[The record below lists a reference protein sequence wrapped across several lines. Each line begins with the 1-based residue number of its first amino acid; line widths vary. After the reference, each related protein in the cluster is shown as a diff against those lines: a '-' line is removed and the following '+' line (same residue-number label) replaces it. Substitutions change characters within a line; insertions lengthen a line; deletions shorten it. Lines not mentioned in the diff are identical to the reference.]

1 MTLSLSEVLEQIGER
16 AAAASRILA
25 QATTTQKNE
34 ALLAIARRID
44 QETQAILTANEA
56 DLQAGAQSG
65 LSSAMLDRARLDPK
79 RIQAIANSV
88 REVVHLPDPVGE
100 VLREW
105 SRPNGLKISKRRV
118 PIGVIGIIYESR
130 PNVTSD
136 AASLCL
142 KAGNA
147 VILRGGSEAIRSNM
161 ALAEAVR
168 QGCTDAGLPECSVQ
182 LVPSTDRAAVT
193 LMAQLDRYIHLII
206 PRGGRS
212 LIQTVTKAARMP
224 VIKHFDGICAAYV
237 DQAADLRMAE
247 RIVVNAKC
255 QRPGVCNAIET
266 MLVHEEVAR
275 EFLPICAAALWE
287 RGVELRGDPLTQ
299 EILGPKVLQATEED
313 WRTEYLDLILAIK
326 TVRSLEEAVDHIETY
341 GSHHSDAIVT
351 EDPLAAQE
359 FLNQVDSA
367 AVFWNASTRFNDGNE
382 FGFGAEIGISTD
394 RLHARGP
401 MGLEEL
407 TSYKYVVE
415 GTGQIKGE
423 KNSGVAG
430 VTGVT
435 E

>member
-1 MTLSLSEVLEQIGER
+1 MTLSLSEVLEQIGQR
-16 AAAASRILA
+16 AASASRILA
-25 QATTTQKNE
+25 QATTAEKNE
-34 ALLAIARRID
+34 ALLAIARRIE
-44 QETQAILTANEA
+44 QETETILTANEA
-56 DLQAGAQSG
+56 DLRAGAESG
-65 LSSAMLDRARLDPK
+65 LSSALLDRARLDQR
-79 RIQAIANSV
+79 RIHTIANSV
-88 REVVHLPDPVGE
+88 REVVHLTDPLGE
-100 VLREW
+100 VLKEW

-142 KAGNA
+142 KTGNA

-161 ALAEAVR
+161 ALADAVSK
-168 QGCTDAGLPECSVQ
+168 GCQDAGLPEYSVQ
-182 LVPSTDRAAVT
+182 LVPSTDRAAVV

-212 LIQTVTKAARMP
+212 LIEAVISAARMP

-237 DQAADLRMAE
+237 DRAADLRMAE

-275 EFLPICAAALWE
+275 QFLPGCADALWK
-287 RGVELRGDPLTQ
+287 RGVELRGDRLAR
-299 EILGPKVLQATEED
+299 EILGEKVLPAIEDD

-326 TVRSLEEAVDHIETY
+326 TVRSLEEAIEHIETY
-341 GSHHSDAIVT
+341 GSHHSDAIIT
-351 EDPLAAQE
+351 EDRVVAQK
-359 FLNQVDSA
+359 FLHQVDSA
-367 AVFWNASTRFNDGNE
+367 AVFWNASTRFNDGAE

-407 TSYKYVVE
+407 TSYKYLVE
-415 GTGQIKGE
+415 GTGQVK
-423 KNSGVAG
+423 A
-430 VTGVT
+430 
-435 E
+435 

>member
-1 MTLSLSEVLEQIGER
+1 MTLSLSEVVERIGQR
-16 AAAASRILA
+16 AVSARRILA
-25 QATTTQKNE
+25 QATTAQKNE
-34 ALLAIARRID
+34 ALLAIARQIEQRSPK
-44 QETQAILTANEA
+44 ILTANAA
-56 DLQAGAQSG
+56 DLQAGAESG

-88 REVVHLPDPVGE
+88 REVVDLTDPVGE
-100 VLREW
+100 VLKEW

-161 ALAEAVR
+161 ALAEAISA
-168 QGCTDAGLPECSVQ
+168 GCTDAGLPEDSVQ

-212 LIQTVTKAARMP
+212 LIEAVTSAARMP
-224 VIKHFDGICAAYV
+224 VIKHFDGICAVYV
-237 DQAADLRMAE
+237 DRAADLQMAE

-255 QRPGVCNAIET
+255 QRPGVCNAVET
-266 MLVHEEVAR
+266 MLVHQEVAR
-275 EFLPICAAALWE
+275 QFLPNCAAALWE
-287 RGVELRGDPLTQ
+287 QGVELRGDRLTQ
-299 EILGPKVLQATEED
+299 EILGSKVVSATETD
-313 WRTEYLDLILAIK
+313 WRTEYLDLFLAIK
-326 TVRSLEEAVDHIETY
+326 TVRTLEEAVEHIENY

-351 EDPLAAQE
+351 EDRMVAQK

-367 AVFWNASTRFNDGNE
+367 TVFWNASTRFNDGGE

-407 TSYKYVVE
+407 TSYKYLVE
-415 GTGQIKGE
+415 GNGQIRG
-423 KNSGVAG
+423 
-430 VTGVT
+430 
-435 E
+435 

>member
-16 AAAASRILA
+16 AASASRILS
-25 QATTTQKNE
+25 QATTAEKNE
-34 ALLAIARRID
+34 ALLAIARRIE
-44 QETQAILTANEA
+44 QEAPTILAANEA
-56 DLQAGAQSG
+56 DLQAGARSG
-65 LSSAMLDRARLDPK
+65 LSSAMLDRARLDSK
-79 RIQAIANSV
+79 RIQTIANSV
-88 REVVHLPDPVGE
+88 REVVHLTDPVGE

-105 SRPNGLKISKRRV
+105 SRPNGLKISKKRV

-161 ALAEAVR
+161 ALAEAVAD
-168 QGCTDAGLPECSVQ
+168 GCKDAGLPECSVQ

-212 LIQTVTKAARMP
+212 LIEAVTAAARMP

-237 DQAADLRMAE
+237 DRSADLQMAE

-255 QRPGVCNAIET
+255 QRPGVCNAVET
-266 MLVHEEVAR
+266 LLVHEEIAR
-275 EFLPICAAALWE
+275 RFLPDCAGALWE
-287 RGVELRGDPLTQ
+287 RGVELRGDSLTR
-299 EILGPKVLQATEED
+299 EILGSKVLPATEED
-313 WRTEYLDLILAIK
+313 WRTEYLDLTLAVK
-326 TVRSLEEAVDHIETY
+326 TMRSLDEAIDHIETY
-341 GSHHSDAIVT
+341 GSHHSDVIVT

-359 FLNQVDSA
+359 FLNRVDSA
-367 AVFWNASTRFNDGNE
+367 TVFWNASTRFNDGAE

-415 GTGQIKGE
+415 GTGQIRG
-423 KNSGVAG
+423 
-430 VTGVT
+430 
-435 E
+435 

>member
-1 MTLSLSEVLEQIGER
+1 MTLSLSEVLEKIGQR
-16 AAAASRILA
+16 AASASRILA
-25 QATTTQKNE
+25 QATTAEKNE
-34 ALLAIARRID
+34 ALLSIARRIE
-44 QETQAILTANEA
+44 QETKTILIANEA
-56 DLQAGAQSG
+56 DLRAGANSG

-79 RIQAIANSV
+79 RIERIANSV
-88 REVVHLPDPVGE
+88 REVVDLTDPIGE
-100 VLREW
+100 ELKQW

-161 ALAEAVR
+161 ALAEAVSN
-168 QGCTDAGLPECSVQ
+168 GCKDSGLPEYSVQ

-212 LIQTVTKAARMP
+212 LIETVTSAARMP

-237 DQAADLRMAE
+237 DRAADLRMAE
-247 RIVVNAKC
+247 RIVVNGKC

-275 EFLPICAAALWE
+275 QFLPDCAAALLE
-287 RGVELRGDPLTQ
+287 RGVELRGDALTQ
-299 EILGPKVLQATEED
+299 EILGSKVLPATEQD
-313 WRTEYLDLILAIK
+313 WRTEYLDMILAIK

-341 GSHHSDAIVT
+341 GSHHSDVIIT
-351 EDPLAAQE
+351 EDRVVAQK
-359 FLNQVDSA
+359 FFDKVDSA
-367 AVFWNASTRFNDGNE
+367 GVFWNASTRFNDGGE

-407 TSYKYVVE
+407 TSYKYLIE
-415 GTGQIKGE
+415 GTGQVRG
-423 KNSGVAG
+423 
-430 VTGVT
+430 
-435 E
+435 

>member
-1 MTLSLSEVLEQIGER
+1 MTLSLSEVLEQIGQR

-25 QATTTQKNE
+25 QATTAKKNE
-34 ALLAIARRID
+34 ALLAIARRIE
-44 QETQAILTANEA
+44 QETPTILAANEA

-79 RIQAIANSV
+79 RIQTIANSV
-88 REVVHLPDPVGE
+88 REVVHLTDPVGE
-100 VLREW
+100 VLKEW

-147 VILRGGSEAIRSNM
+147 VILRGGSEAIRSNL
-161 ALAEAVR
+161 ALAEAVSE
-168 QGCTDAGLPECSVQ
+168 GCQDAGLPEHSVQ

-212 LIQTVTKAARMP
+212 LIEAVTSAARMP

-237 DQAADLRMAE
+237 DRAADLQMAE
-247 RIVVNAKC
+247 QIVVNAKC

-266 MLVHEEVAR
+266 MLVHQEVAR
-275 EFLPICAAALWE
+275 RFLPACAEALWE

-299 EILGPKVLQATEED
+299 EILGSKVLPATEED
-313 WRTEYLDLILAIK
+313 WRTEYLDLVLAVK
-326 TVRSLEEAVDHIETY
+326 TVNGLQEAVDHIETY

-351 EDPLAAQE
+351 EDRLAAQK

-367 AVFWNASTRFNDGNE
+367 AVFWNASTRFNDGGE

-407 TSYKYVVE
+407 TSYKYLVE
-415 GTGQIKGE
+415 GTGQIR
-423 KNSGVAG
+423 A
-430 VTGVT
+430 
-435 E
+435 

>member
-1 MTLSLSEVLEQIGER
+1 MTLSLSEVVERIGQR
-16 AAAASRILA
+16 AVLASRVLA
-25 QATTTQKNE
+25 QATTAQKNE
-34 ALLAIARRID
+34 ALLAIAHQIEQRSPK
-44 QETQAILTANEA
+44 ILTANAA
-56 DLQAGAQSG
+56 DLQAGAESG

-88 REVVHLPDPVGE
+88 REVVDLTDPVGE
-100 VLREW
+100 VLKEW

-161 ALAEAVR
+161 ALAEAISA
-168 QGCTDAGLPECSVQ
+168 GCTDAGLPEDSVQ

-212 LIQTVTKAARMP
+212 LIEAVTSAARMP
-224 VIKHFDGICAAYV
+224 VIKHFDGICAVYV
-237 DQAADLRMAE
+237 DRAADLQMAE

-255 QRPGVCNAIET
+255 QRPGVCNAVET
-266 MLVHEEVAR
+266 MLVHQEVAR
-275 EFLPICAAALWE
+275 QFLPNCAAALWE
-287 RGVELRGDPLTQ
+287 QGVELRGDRLTQ
-299 EILGPKVLQATEED
+299 EILGSKVVSATETD
-313 WRTEYLDLILAIK
+313 WRTEYLDLFLAIK
-326 TVRSLEEAVDHIETY
+326 TVRTLEEAVEHIENY

-351 EDPLAAQE
+351 EDRIVAQK

-367 AVFWNASTRFNDGNE
+367 TVFWNASTRFNDGGE

-407 TSYKYVVE
+407 TSYKYLVE
-415 GTGQIKGE
+415 GNGQIRG
-423 KNSGVAG
+423 
-430 VTGVT
+430 
-435 E
+435 

>member
-1 MTLSLSEVLEQIGER
+1 
-16 AAAASRILA
+16 
-25 QATTTQKNE
+25 
-34 ALLAIARRID
+34 LLAIARRIE
-44 QETQAILTANEA
+44 QEGETILTANEA
-56 DLQAGAQSG
+56 DLRAGAENG
-65 LSSAMLDRARLDPK
+65 LSSALLDRARLDQK
-79 RIQAIANSV
+79 RIHTIANSV
-88 REVVHLPDPVGE
+88 REVVHLTDPLGE
-100 VLREW
+100 VLKEW

-142 KAGNA
+142 KTGNA

-161 ALAEAVR
+161 ALADAVSK
-168 QGCTDAGLPECSVQ
+168 GCQDAGLPEYSVQ
-182 LVPSTDRAAVT
+182 LVPSTDRAAVV

-212 LIQTVTKAARMP
+212 LIEAVISAARMP

-237 DQAADLRMAE
+237 DRAADLRMAE

-266 MLVHEEVAR
+266 MLVHEEVAHQ
-275 EFLPICAAALWE
+275 FLPDCADALWK
-287 RGVELRGDPLTQ
+287 RGVELRGDRLAR
-299 EILGPKVLQATEED
+299 EILGGKVLPAIEED

-326 TVRSLEEAVDHIETY
+326 TVRSLEEAIEHIETY
-341 GSHHSDAIVT
+341 GSHHSDAIIT
-351 EDPLAAQE
+351 EDRVVAQK

-367 AVFWNASTRFNDGNE
+367 AVFWNASTRFNDGAE

-407 TSYKYVVE
+407 TSYKYLVE
-415 GTGQIKGE
+415 GTGQVRG
-423 KNSGVAG
+423 
-430 VTGVT
+430 
-435 E
+435 

>member
-16 AAAASRILA
+16 AASASRILS
-25 QATTTQKNE
+25 QATTAEKNE
-34 ALLAIARRID
+34 ALLAIARRIE
-44 QETQAILTANEA
+44 QETPAILAANEA
-56 DLQAGAQSG
+56 DLQVGARNG
-65 LSSAMLDRARLDPK
+65 LGSAMLDRARLDPK
-79 RIQAIANSV
+79 RIQTIAKSV
-88 REVVHLPDPVGE
+88 REVVHLTDPVGE

-161 ALAEAVR
+161 ALAEAVGD
-168 QGCTDAGLPECSVQ
+168 GCKDAGLPEYSVQ

-212 LIQTVTKAARMP
+212 LIEAVTAAARMP

-237 DQAADLRMAE
+237 DRSADLQMAE

-255 QRPGVCNAIET
+255 QRPGVCNAVET
-266 MLVHEEVAR
+266 LLVHEEIAR
-275 EFLPICAAALWE
+275 RFLPDCAGALWE
-287 RGVELRGDPLTQ
+287 QGVDLRGDSLTR
-299 EILGPKVLQATEED
+299 EILGSKVLPATEED
-313 WRTEYLDLILAIK
+313 WRTEYLDLTLAVK
-326 TVRSLEEAVDHIETY
+326 TVRSLDEAVDHIETY
-341 GSHHSDAIVT
+341 GSHHSDAIIT

-359 FLNQVDSA
+359 FLNRVDSA
-367 AVFWNASTRFNDGNE
+367 TVFWNASTRFNDGAE

-407 TSYKYVVE
+407 TSYKYLVV
-415 GTGQIKGE
+415 GTGQVKG
-423 KNSGVAG
+423 
-430 VTGVT
+430 
-435 E
+435 

>member
-16 AAAASRILA
+16 AASASRVLS
-25 QATTTQKNE
+25 QATTAEKNE
-34 ALLAIARRID
+34 ALLAIARRIEE
-44 QETQAILTANEA
+44 ETPAILAANEA
-56 DLQAGAQSG
+56 DLEVGVRNG
-65 LSSAMLDRARLDPK
+65 IGSAMLDRARLDPK
-79 RIQAIANSV
+79 RIQTIARSV
-88 REVVHLPDPVGE
+88 REVVHLTDPVGE
-100 VLREW
+100 VLRAW

-161 ALAEAVR
+161 ALAEAVGD
-168 QGCTDAGLPECSVQ
+168 GCKDAGLPEYSVQ

-212 LIQTVTKAARMP
+212 LIEAVTAAARMP

-237 DQAADLRMAE
+237 DRAANLQMAE

-255 QRPGVCNAIET
+255 QRPGVCNAVET
-266 MLVHEEVAR
+266 LLVHEEIAR
-275 EFLPICAAALWE
+275 RFLPDCAGALWE
-287 RGVELRGDPLTQ
+287 RGVELRGDSLTR
-299 EILGPKVLQATEED
+299 EILGSKVLPATEED
-313 WRTEYLDLILAIK
+313 WRTEYLDLTLAVK
-326 TVRSLEEAVDHIETY
+326 TVRSLDEAVDHIEMY
-341 GSHHSDAIVT
+341 GSHHSDAIIS

-359 FLNQVDSA
+359 FLNRVDSA
-367 AVFWNASTRFNDGNE
+367 TVFWNASTRFNDGAE

-407 TSYKYVVE
+407 TSYKYLVE
-415 GTGQIKGE
+415 GTGQIKG
-423 KNSGVAG
+423 
-430 VTGVT
+430 
-435 E
+435 

>member
-25 QATTTQKNE
+25 QATTTEKNA
-34 ALLAIARRID
+34 ALLAIARRIE
-44 QETQAILTANEA
+44 QETPAILAANEA
-56 DLQAGAQSG
+56 DLQAGVRAG

-79 RIQAIANSV
+79 RIQAMANSV
-88 REVVHLPDPVGE
+88 LEVIHLTDPVGE
-100 VLREW
+100 VLKEW

-161 ALAEAVR
+161 ALAEAVGN
-168 QGCTDAGLPECSVQ
+168 GCKDANLPEYSVQ

-212 LIQTVTKAARMP
+212 LIETVTSAARMP

-237 DQAADLRMAE
+237 DRAAELRMAE
-247 RIVVNAKC
+247 RIVIDAKC
-255 QRPGVCNAIET
+255 QRPGVCNSIET
-266 MLVHEEVAR
+266 MLVHEEIAGQ
-275 EFLPICAAALWE
+275 FLPACADALWE
-287 RGVELRGDPLTQ
+287 RGVQLRGDPLTR
-299 EILGPKVLQATEED
+299 EILGSRVLQATEED

-326 TVRSLEEAVDHIETY
+326 TVHNLKDAVDHIETY
-341 GSHHSDAIVT
+341 GSHHSDAIIT

-359 FLNQVDSA
+359 FLNRVDSA
-367 AVFWNASTRFNDGNE
+367 TVFWNASTRFNDGGE

-401 MGLEEL
+401 MGLAEL
-407 TSYKYVVE
+407 TSYKYCVE
-415 GTGQIKGE
+415 GTGQVRG
-423 KNSGVAG
+423 
-430 VTGVT
+430 
-435 E
+435 